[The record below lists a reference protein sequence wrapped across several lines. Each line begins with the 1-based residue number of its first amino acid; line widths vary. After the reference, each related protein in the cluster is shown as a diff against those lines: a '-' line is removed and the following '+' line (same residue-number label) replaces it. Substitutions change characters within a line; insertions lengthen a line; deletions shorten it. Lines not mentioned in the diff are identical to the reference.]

1 MNDTHRRRPCRAR
14 ATSTARPRP
23 DAEPGL
29 PSIPVPPGPADD
41 SQAPDDELPDLS
53 AAAPRWGRIA
63 QVARARRRW
72 ILAGGAVA
80 AGIPASQGVAWAIM
94 GRPDAVPLL
103 AVATVFALATGI
115 PYVASMYEAGQK
127 TRRKELEWR
136 PINILAAALG
146 RGIDDAHTWPQNVSG
161 AEEIEETRRVR
172 RDARQLLA
180 DMGPIL
186 TVLLEQT
193 AVHRGQPPEAGQET
207 DHTSCD
213 GPAASKPPA
222 RRRPAPP

>member
-14 ATSTARPRP
+14 ATTTARPRP
-23 DAEPGL
+23 DAKPAL
-29 PSIPVPPGPADD
+29 PSPPVRPGPADN
-41 SQAPDDELPDLS
+41 SQAPDDEPPVPALP
-53 AAAPRWGRIA
+53 AAAPRWGWVA
-63 QVARARRRW
+63 QAARARRRW

-80 AGIPASQGVAWAIM
+80 AGIPASQGVAWAIV

-127 TRRKELEWR
+127 TRRQELEWR

-146 RGIDDAHTWPQNVSG
+146 RGIDDAHTRPQNVSG
-161 AEEIEETRRVR
+161 AAEIEETRRVR

-193 AVHRGQPPEAGQET
+193 AVHRDQPLHDPDPSIDAAANPPQGEA
-207 DHTSCD
+207 S
-213 GPAASKPPA
+213 
-222 RRRPAPP
+222 